1 MKKRPRPRH
10 SAAEYF
16 LAAVGVALIAL
27 VVAIVATSRSCRLR
41 LSPELGM
48 QPAGPPATPT
58 ASP

>member
-1 MKKRPRPRH
+1 MRKRHAPRH

-16 LAAVGVALIAL
+16 LAAVGLALLGL

-41 LSPELGM
+41 LSPELGVR
-48 QPAGPPATPT
+48 PSTPPATPT

>member
-1 MKKRPRPRH
+1 MKKRQRPRH

-16 LAAVGVALIAL
+16 LAAIGVALIAL
-27 VVAIVATSRSCRLR
+27 VLAVAATSRSCRLR

-48 QPAGPPATPT
+48 QPAAPPATPT